1 MAKRIKAEKRRL
13 SGREKTKRGRVMEGQ
28 IKECWGGCK
37 VMEIRTEREQ
47 QTEQQRMDG
56 AGGGDILV
64 IKVTHFNASSET
76 VEL

>member
-1 MAKRIKAEKRRL
+1 MAKRIKAERRRL
-13 SGREKTKRGRVMEGQ
+13 SGREKTKRGRVTEGQ

-37 VMEIRTEREQ
+37 VMEIQPEREQ

-64 IKVTHFNASSET
+64 INSNTFQCF
-76 VEL
+76 